1 MEVLNEYLKYSDKA
15 NSTLRCF
22 SKHIQMRLLFE
33 VKTLIGLLLII
44 KREKKKITEDHL
56 LLNCGILYIKEK
68 RRMTFFS
75 HVSNTQKYSF

>member
-44 KREKKKITEDHL
+44 KREKKKSQRTT
-56 LLNCGILYIKEK
+56 CC
-68 RRMTFFS
+68 
-75 HVSNTQKYSF
+75 